1 MRNMKRIDLK
11 QEKDNLEHLKRNRK
25 VGNELSALDDP
36 YIAIRSA
43 RCGLALER
51 HKRSMQR
58 WI

>member
-1 MRNMKRIDLK
+1 MKRIDLK

-43 RCGLALER
+43 LCGLALER